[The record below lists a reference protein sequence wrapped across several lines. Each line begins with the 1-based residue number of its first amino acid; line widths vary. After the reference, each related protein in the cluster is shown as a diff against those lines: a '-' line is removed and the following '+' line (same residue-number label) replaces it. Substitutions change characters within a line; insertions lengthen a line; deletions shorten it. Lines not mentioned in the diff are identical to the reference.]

1 MSRFHRASGAGDQH
15 DDEESQDSQDSLSSG
30 QRDVHQKRM
39 QNQLDGKS
47 GERAQQDAKDEL
59 DADYEENVVKIVT
72 VLFMSHRIQAK
83 VFNSDTLTTF
93 LERLRKILT
102 NIDKHQ

>member
-30 QRDVHQKRM
+30 QQDVHQKRM

-47 GERAQQDAKDEL
+47 GERAQ
-59 DADYEENVVKIVT
+59 
-72 VLFMSHRIQAK
+72 
-83 VFNSDTLTTF
+83 
-93 LERLRKILT
+93 
-102 NIDKHQ
+102 